1 MLLLKKVSI
10 QMIILD
16 VCTIRWK
23 IMLMTRNSSTME
35 NKLTFYSCW
44 YLLFVEVDQILWLV
58 CVWLALFLL
67 QHFHWL
73 VFLAAFLVILSLSLI
88 FVLNGVLFFPPLS
101 HLTTPAIFSKHLWF
115 QFTHTLFFKI
125 SYHPYM
131 NFKLICNRCILL
143 HKKNQIMSRI
153 VYLWCQCF

>member
-58 CVWLALFLL
+58 CVWLALFSTAALS
-67 QHFHWL
+67 L
-73 VFLAAFLVILSLSLI
+73 VGVPCRFSCNSFSFSNFRSKRRLILSSSFSSNHSCNI
-88 FVLNGVLFFPPLS
+88 FKTFVIPI
-101 HLTTPAIFSKHLWF
+101 H
-115 QFTHTLFFKI
+115 THTIFQNI
-125 SYHPYM
+125 VPY
-131 NFKLICNRCILL
+131 LYEL
-143 HKKNQIMSRI
+143 
-153 VYLWCQCF
+153 